1 VKKKKNFVNRAV
13 LMSLFGLS
21 IITNIVVITNMV
33 VTISS
38 QELLMSCM
46 LDMLYW

>member
-1 VKKKKNFVNRAV
+1 VKKKKNFNRAV

-21 IITNIVVITNMV
+21 IITNMMVITNMV